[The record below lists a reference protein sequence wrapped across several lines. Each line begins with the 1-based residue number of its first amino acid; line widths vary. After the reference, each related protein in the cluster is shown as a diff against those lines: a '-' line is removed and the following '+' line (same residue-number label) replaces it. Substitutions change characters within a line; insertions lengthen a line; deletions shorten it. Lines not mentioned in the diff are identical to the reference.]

1 MVEIENYIPKR
12 GDIVWL
18 NFEPQT
24 GREQNGRRPAVVLS
38 NTKYNKAVGLAIFCP
53 ITSKI
58 KGYPFE
64 VELPFQFPIKGVVLA
79 DQVKSL
85 DWKTREAEFIGKL
98 DNLTMEKIVGLI
110 GAIIEIR

>member
-1 MVEIENYIPKR
+1 MVETEKYIPKR

-18 NFEPQT
+18 NFQPQT
-24 GREQNGRRPAVVLS
+24 GIEQGGRRPAVVLS
-38 NTKYNKAVGLAIFCP
+38 NSNYNKVVGLVIFCP

-64 VELPFQFPIKGVVLA
+64 VPLPANFPIAGVVLV

-85 DWKTREAEFIGKL
+85 DWQKREAEFIGKL
-98 DNLTMEKIVGLI
+98 EAITIEKISGLL
-110 GAIIEIR
+110 GKIIEI